1 MAVTARDIWTPT
13 RKPEFSP
20 HYLANFLE
28 QGGARI
34 IHTRESGHVDCYI
47 PRELIDHEEVPVE
60 EAWAQQLA
68 AQMRYVAQREGGTG
82 QQSAINFGLVP
93 GEPLLK
99 ISDGFHRDAALT
111 INQERELIGTAKL
124 TDWNSL
130 YDQRIFDAKD
140 HAHVRFSRV
149 VQWIREVW
157 EHSGLQD
164 ELTVEQAILLYRFQS
179 DGSKLGLTSDVVE
192 DSNQWVAKKEELWG
206 MAAMTIHA
214 HLKVAEHVDPGLVHS
229 TRIKKKGGVLVAPTM
244 SILKVFSDKL
254 PDNFDL
260 QNLVMAVAKDRNL
273 HTSEI
278 RALAMFVQDAVDLD
292 TANSMIAK
300 IDWDNFSPAYEK
312 TKTNDLRRGHDP
324 RHKGG
329 AVLTKAATEVI
340 GVIDRTQQ
348 VLDRGEVVTPE
359 MDHNIAA
366 AEWRVRELKGELGK
380 LSGLLARARKLN
392 TTDESEPDTE
402 EDTAEN
408 SSNTNSRVVRLP
420 QQRSHNRTSR
430 RKVEKKVDDEVNG
443 AEPEIEFDPEENPPT
458 EDDDLEGRLSE
469 QAPKE
474 MDYVPTSTSYDQVA
488 LAKRR
493 GQMQT
498 TIDEL
503 SSRNKEIKDG
513 SLDPSQY
520 ITFDE
525 IIATRKLRPAAEVKE
540 NAVIRQA
547 AISVIE
553 SGGLT
558 DYRSRVILPL
568 RYGRFPDHMRK
579 NPVFARRGNETVK
592 LEVLME
598 LLDAYGQGVDIKT
611 VSQLL
616 GLTPAAVY
624 ETEKKFLKALNSKE
638 AKHLMSEIEG
648 QLEAAQEVS

>member
-1 MAVTARDIWTPT
+1 MAVRARDIWTPT
-13 RKPEFSP
+13 QKPEFSP
-20 HYLANFLE
+20 QYLANFLE

-68 AQMRYVAQREGGTG
+68 TQMRYVAQREGGTG
-82 QQSAINFGLVP
+82 QQSAINFGLIP

-99 ISDGFHRDAALT
+99 ISDGFHRDAALA

-260 QNLVMAVAKDRNL
+260 QNLVMQVAKDRNL

-278 RALAMFVQDAVDLD
+278 RALAMFVQGAVDLD

-329 AVLTKAATEVI
+329 AVLTRAATEVI
-340 GVIDRTQQ
+340 GVIDRTRQ

-359 MDHNIAA
+359 MAHNIAA
-366 AEWRVRELKGELGK
+366 AEWRVLELKRELGK
-380 LSGLLARARKLN
+380 LSGLLAKARKLN
-392 TTDESEPDTE
+392 TAEESEPDTE
-402 EDTAEN
+402 EDTAES
-408 SSNTNSRVVRLP
+408 SSNTGSVVQLP
-420 QQRSHNRTSR
+420 QQQRHNRTSR
-430 RKVEKKVDDEVNG
+430 RRQVRQIDDEIVS
-443 AEPEIEFDPEENPPT
+443 AEPEIDFDPEE
-458 EDDDLEGRLSE
+458 ELD
-469 QAPKE
+469 Q
-474 MDYVPTSTSYDQVA
+474 VPTDDVDYRPLPSPSDQVA
-488 LAKRR
+488 MAKQREAMR
-493 GQMQT
+493 T
-498 TIDEL
+498 TLKEL
-503 SSRNKEIKDG
+503 SEKNKSKKSDA
-513 SLDPSQY
+513 LDPSLY
-520 ITFDE
+520 KSRDE
-525 IIATRKLRPAAEVKE
+525 VVANRGLRPEVEVKE
-540 NAVIRQA
+540 NHPVRVA
-547 AISVIE
+547 AHSVIE

-558 DYRSRVILPL
+558 EYRDRVVLAL
-568 RYGRFPDHMRK
+568 RFGIFPEHFRK
-579 NPVFARRGNETVK
+579 IGVQARRGNDTIK
-592 LEVLME
+592 LEELME
-598 LLDAYGQGVDIKT
+598 SLDAYGQGVDVET

-616 GLTPAAVY
+616 GLTHAAVL
-624 ETEKKFLKALNSKE
+624 ETEKNFLEALSKKSKD
-638 AKHLMSEIEG
+638 ALHLLTGVKS
-648 QLEAAQEVS
+648 QLEIARQES